1 MSLNFGPAERFPFV
15 LLALVEANLVSPAG
29 KVVDGI
35 CRLLTPA
42 MLQQVSAKDARNN
55 VRTAERLMRDAR
67 LLVDALNVG
76 QSQKVRLVGML
87 DCRLACYLTKRNKE
101 MEGKTFQGIP
111 QIAEVFFEGGT
122 PRLLFNM
129 LWVVWRD
136 MTGVRGVGERVCR
149 WVMQLGGGWGEGRE
163 ASGRRSHR
171 TARCS
176 GSHVL
181 TRGPLLS
188 GGSGG
193 FQ

>member
-55 VRTAERLMRDAR
+55 VRTAEGLMRDAR

-111 QIAEVFFEGGT
+111 QIAEVFFEGGHPDFCST
-122 PRLLFNM
+122 CFGLF
-129 LWVVWRD
+129 
-136 MTGVRGVGERVCR
+136 
-149 WVMQLGGGWGEGRE
+149 GG
-163 ASGRRSHR
+163 
-171 TARCS
+171 T
-176 GSHVL
+176 
-181 TRGPLLS
+181 
-188 GGSGG
+188 
-193 FQ
+193 